1 MAVSKSFI
9 GCRCRRLFLSA
20 EHTSTFYAML
30 MAGFIL
36 AMLSQRFVFVN
47 AELKSEVVTGILL
60 MMAACLMYF
69 SGDRNAINLI
79 SPTLLGCGIGIIGAR
94 FLLFFLKLSLHCQR
108 GTSQSTFFL
117 VMGIWYFLRNIFGIL
132 FFL

>member
-9 GCRCRRLFLSA
+9 GCRCRRVVSVRRTYG
-20 EHTSTFYAML
+20 HFYAML

-69 SGDRNAINLI
+69 RVTGMRLI
-79 SPTLLGCGIGIIGAR
+79 
-94 FLLFFLKLSLHCQR
+94 
-108 GTSQSTFFL
+108 
-117 VMGIWYFLRNIFGIL
+117 
-132 FFL
+132 